1 MLNHYPYT
9 CIRCNYSTNYKS
21 HIQNHFKRVKV
32 CFAFNNDIELTD
44 DIKQYILQ
52 NRIYKIPKK
61 EKEIKIE
68 KNYPCNQPDCTITF
82 KSKSE
87 LKAHIKI
94 AHSQQPTQKTLLQP
108 PNHTRKEEAKIFKLL
123 TSNNINF
130 KREHKISFNCSIQEN
145 KYARI
150 DFLIIKNGVVI
161 FLEIDENQH
170 NYGKYEI
177 GCDMKRMA
185 SIQESLIC
193 EGNTL
198 PVYFIRYNP
207 NKYSICG
214 HQQSTKMGERHAT
227 LLDVVNSIGNNCD
240 NCNNCNNSTIK
251 PLTIVYMY
259 YDVGLYEKSIRLN
272 IHYDLEYNETIKK
285 CCIDPIF

>member
-1 MLNHYPYT
+1 MPRLLLPNYDCPRCGFDTALKGGMNKHLML
-9 CIRCNYSTNYKS
+9 K
-21 HIQNHFKRVKV
+21 KRK
-32 CFAFNNDIELTD
+32 CPALRNDIELTD

-61 EKEIKIE
+61 RKEIKIE
-68 KNYPCNQPDCTITF
+68 KRYPCKQPDCNITF
-82 KSKSE
+82 KSKSD
-87 LKAHIKI
+87 LKDHIKI
-94 AHSQQPTQKTLLQP
+94 SHPHQPPQITPLQP
-108 PNHTRKEEAKIFKLL
+108 SNHTRKEEAKIFKLL
-123 TSNNINF
+123 TVNF

-193 EGNTL
+193 EGNTM

-214 HQQSTKMGERHAT
+214 YRQSTKIGERHAS
-227 LLDVVNSIGNNCD
+227 LLDVVNSIG
-240 NCNNCNNSTIK
+240 NNCNNSTIK
-251 PLTIVYMY
+251 PLTILYMY
-259 YDVGLYEKSIRLN
+259 YDVGLYEKLIRLN

-285 CCIDPIF
+285 CCIEPIF